1 MEAKELLS
9 SPGTL
14 FDRYVGHQRSPLATL
29 GLVLLVYLPTLAA
42 ALDLGLAD
50 LMSHPSK
57 WSSFTAPTVIAYIL
71 VITPI
76 MARGDV
82 QLIDSFRPI
91 VQLEDH
97 QLAQI
102 LRQARSVPTRL
113 EVGAIIAGLILG
125 AVYIGGPVSPGESWH
140 IHIWRWTTIAMF
152 GMLAWAALV
161 SVFSTRILSVLLR
174 QPLEVNPLDTRAFD
188 AVGRSSLILAL
199 VFVGGTVLGILLSG
213 FSFESL
219 ADARFWVTFL
229 PMSFIPIGIFFL
241 STASTHR
248 VMAAAR
254 NGELARVRRQLHSA
268 GITLLHRLDEGSP
281 PGDATAQVTALLA
294 YEQRLRDASTWPYNT
309 AILRTLVVSV
319 LIPLGT
325 VLIRPL
331 LERIFG

>member
-1 MEAKELLS
+1 MDTREFLS

-14 FDRYVGHQRSPLATL
+14 FDRHVGRQRLPLATL

-42 ALDLGLAD
+42 AFDLGLAD

-76 MARGDV
+76 MARGDAL
-82 QLIDSFRPI
+82 LIESLRPI
-91 VQLEDH
+91 IRLEDA
-97 QLAQI
+97 QLAQV
-102 LRQARSVPTRL
+102 LRKARAVPARV
-113 EVGAIIAGLILG
+113 EVGAILVGLILG
-125 AVYIGGPVSPGESWH
+125 ALYIGGPFSPGESWH
-140 IHIWRWTTIAMF
+140 VHIWRWTTIAMF

-161 SVFSTRILSVLLR
+161 SIFSTRILSVLLR

-188 AVGRSSLILAL
+188 AVGRSSLTLAL

-213 FSFESL
+213 FTFESL
-219 ADARFWVTFL
+219 VDARFWLTFL
-229 PMSFIPIGIFFL
+229 PMSLIPIGVFYL

-248 VMAAAR
+248 VMADAR
-254 NGELARVRRQLHSA
+254 NGELARVRAQLHVA
-268 GITLLHRLDEGSP
+268 GGNLVGRLEAGSP
-281 PGDATAQVTALLA
+281 TGEATGQVSTLLA

-309 AILRTLVVSV
+309 AILRTLVVSG

-325 VLIRPL
+325 VMIRPL
-331 LERIFG
+331 LERVFG